1 MQKRALYEFV
11 MMRNIFRFSVL
22 FLGVIFSGCTLE
34 PDYVD
39 PSTELTISDLS
50 EQHFYRDENLWKE
63 ATPADKLPKGDWWT
77 VFNDEVLND
86 LLKLCKDNSPTLASA
101 FYKIERARE
110 AVKIDAADFYPKAG
124 INGSF
129 TKTER
134 SYNASGSSTTKKWL
148 TGVGITWDLDFFG
161 RIRSLVEADIADAE
175 AQLFAYNNLML
186 SLQSQVAIEYFTIRQ
201 YLAEVDLLVRT
212 INVRKAQTELVRRRV
227 KADFAD
233 QLDLQRALQ
242 QEFEATAQLSTLQRQ
257 IALSKNRM
265 AILIG
270 VSPATLMLNDTPLPE
285 KLPTLPQAIPSE
297 LLERRPDIAEAERKV
312 AAANWRIGVAQ
323 AGFFPTISISASA
336 DMTANKVDRLLDSHS
351 FAWGVTPQ
359 IYIPIFQAG
368 KIYAQ
373 KRVALVAHKEALENY
388 KATVINAIGEVENAL
403 ADINYLKREYQTRSD
418 VTKASLKVQELT
430 QKQYENGYVDYFSV
444 SDAQRLALENER
456 TQLSLLGDRFRA
468 CVTLIA
474 SIGGGWKVQTK
485 DESEPSQFAPKP
497 LEMYK

>member
-1 MQKRALYEFV
+1 MERKVYLFFIFV
-11 MMRNIFRFSVL
+11 LV
-22 FLGVIFSGCTLE
+22 VVFSGCTLE

-39 PSTELTISDLS
+39 PASELTISDLS

-77 VFNDEVLND
+77 VFNDEILND

-110 AVKIDAADFYPKAG
+110 AVKVDAADFYPQANG
-124 INGSF
+124 NGSF
-129 TKTER
+129 TTQER
-134 SYNASGSSTTKKWL
+134 SHNYTGSSTYKKWL
-148 TGVGITWDLDFFG
+148 VGMGITWDVDLFG
-161 RIRSLVEADIADAE
+161 RVRSIIEADIADAQ
-175 AQLFAYNNLML
+175 AQLYAYNNLML

-201 YLAEVDLLVRT
+201 YSSEVDLLVRT

-233 QLDLQRALQ
+233 ELDLQRALQ

-270 VSPATLMLNDTPLPE
+270 VSPATLMLNDAPLP
-285 KLPTLPQAIPSE
+285 KKMPSLPMAVPSE

-323 AGFFPTISISASA
+323 AGFFPTISISANS
-336 DMTANKVDRLLDSHS
+336 DLVSNKFDKLLESSS
-351 FAWGVTPQ
+351 FAWGVSPQ

-368 KIYAQ
+368 RIFAE
-373 KRVALVAHKEALENY
+373 KRIALVAHKEALENY
-388 KATVINAIGEVENAL
+388 KATVINAIGEVESAL
-403 ADINYLKREYQTRSD
+403 ANINYLKREYQTRSD
-418 VTKASLKVQELT
+418 VTNASLKVQELT

-456 TQLSLLGDRFRA
+456 TQLSLRGEQFRA
-468 CVTLIA
+468 CVVLITA
-474 SIGGGWKVQTK
+474 LGGGWQVS
-485 DESEPSQFAPKP
+485 DEKQQPVDFTPKP